1 MEFDSPSRF
10 LADIDPTM
18 MRVDSDSDSSFFS
31 SPARA
36 SFGSYSSDRYQNSN
50 PVASQFRADPKIR
63 EAVHREERRTDP
75 LSPAFKR
82 TLAAAGGNMRRIGSI
97 TSPMRPVHAAG
108 QSSSVSSQL
117 QVGSTIEHERF
128 GIGSVTGI
136 EGTGENT
143 KATVEFRNV
152 GTKQLLLKFA
162 KFKVIG

>member
-1 MEFDSPSRF
+1 
-10 LADIDPTM
+10 
-18 MRVDSDSDSSFFS
+18 
-31 SPARA
+31 
-36 SFGSYSSDRYQNSN
+36 
-50 PVASQFRADPKIR
+50 
-63 EAVHREERRTDP
+63 
-75 LSPAFKR
+75 
-82 TLAAAGGNMRRIGSI
+82 MRRIGSI